1 MFKHMYQTASKFLKF
16 TSIKKLGDKFEEF
29 FTKLI
34 WRDSDQWVGGN
45 LKYSNSILIWME
57 EMANKVK

>member
-34 WRDSDQWVGGN
+34 WRDSD
-45 LKYSNSILIWME
+45 
-57 EMANKVK
+57 